1 VKDLTRG
8 PIAAHLLSQAV
19 PVAVNNLLQV
29 AYYLTD
35 LYFVARLGDS
45 QIAGLSA
52 ASTIVFVV
60 VAMTQMT
67 GVAASTL
74 IAQAAGRR
82 DQYEANRAFHQALLM
97 SGTAGVFT
105 LACGYVLV
113 ASYMRLVSADEATAQ
128 AGVAY
133 LHWFLPGLAM
143 HFAIAPM
150 TAALRGTAL
159 IARTMTIHVISI
171 GLNICLAPILV
182 LGWGPA
188 EPMGTAGAGL
198 ATTIATFVMTVL
210 LSFNFIGQKHFVS
223 FDRRSLCVADMG
235 LWWRMVR
242 IGLPVSGDLVLSFV
256 IFSIAHALISSFGV
270 DAQGGFGIG
279 SRINQVAL
287 IPAMAVAFAVAPVAG
302 QNFGARSSARLRS
315 TFQTALLIVTVLAAA
330 SMGLCLWQSRS
341 FMQALTTD
349 DQVIELGAE
358 FLQMSC
364 WTFIPQGVVWTCAS
378 MFRGFGDTWRGWC
391 SSASRVVTFALPA
404 MIIASTS
411 HMVLNDIWTLYVFSV
426 AVQALLS
433 FMLLRRALES
443 MRNIET
449 PLRAFDATMAER
461 SSNGGSNVGSKA

>member
-1 VKDLTRG
+1 
-8 PIAAHLLSQAV
+8 
-19 PVAVNNLLQV
+19 
-29 AYYLTD
+29 
-35 LYFVARLGDS
+35 
-45 QIAGLSA
+45 
-52 ASTIVFVV
+52 
-60 VAMTQMT
+60 
-67 GVAASTL
+67 
-74 IAQAAGRR
+74 
-82 DQYEANRAFHQALLM
+82 
-97 SGTAGVFT
+97 
-105 LACGYVLV
+105 
-113 ASYMRLVSADEATAQ
+113 
-128 AGVAY
+128 
-133 LHWFLPGLAM
+133 
-143 HFAIAPM
+143 
-150 TAALRGTAL
+150 
-159 IARTMTIHVISI
+159 
-171 GLNICLAPILV
+171 
-182 LGWGPA
+182 
-188 EPMGTAGAGL
+188 MGTAGAGL

-411 HMVLNDIWTLYVFSV
+411 HMVLNDI
-426 AVQALLS
+426 S